1 MNATPTPRHPPH
13 DAQKKILGISRR
25 QMFAVYLCGVLTYLI
40 CTFLLPLTH
49 TPVWKDLTWKDVLTL
64 VMVLLSW
71 IGLAVYNRLHPDEE
85 IRLNLGGND
94 NSPA

>member
-1 MNATPTPRHPPH
+1 MNFFSSSRTPPGAGR
-13 DAQKKILGISRR
+13 KKILGITRR
-25 QMFAVYLCGVLTYLI
+25 QMFAVYLCGAVTYLV

-64 VMVLLSW
+64 GMLVVAW
-71 IGLAVYNRLHPDEE
+71 IGLAVYNHYNPDEE

-94 NSPA
+94 PTS